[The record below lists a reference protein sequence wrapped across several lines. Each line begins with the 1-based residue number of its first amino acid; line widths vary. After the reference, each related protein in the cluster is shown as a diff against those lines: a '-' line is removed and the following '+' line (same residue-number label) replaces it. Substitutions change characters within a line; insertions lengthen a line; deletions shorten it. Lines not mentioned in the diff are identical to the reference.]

1 MHFTFYEIFRKQKRK
16 SKKSKEG
23 KARDVIV
30 GSDDEMEDDVAR
42 LSVTQPA
49 ASTSSQSTSAPQ
61 AGGERSAFWP
71 CARMNA
77 QMVVVRGVLYLYGGL
92 YEEANK
98 QVTLQDMY
106 ALDLSKLDQWRTL
119 IPNRAEQMVSR
130 PAPAMTS

>member
-1 MHFTFYEIFRKQKRK
+1 
-16 SKKSKEG
+16 
-23 KARDVIV
+23 
-30 GSDDEMEDDVAR
+30 
-42 LSVTQPA
+42 
-49 ASTSSQSTSAPQ
+49 
-61 AGGERSAFWP
+61 
-71 CARMNA
+71 MNA